1 MCGIWAFINLLKN
14 KKINYNNL
22 YSDFIKIK
30 QRGPDLSIFKNI
42 NNNIFLGFHRLAIM
56 DPTFTS
62 NQPYILEDND
72 RTIIFLCN
80 GEIYN
85 FKELIKY
92 HNLDI
97 ISNSDCLVIPKL
109 YIKYTKNILSDTTD
123 IEKFNNLFYYDKMNI
138 KGEFAFILLEFDK
151 FQNLNHII
159 IGRDE
164 IGIRPLYFNVDSED
178 FIFSSEIKGLSTYN
192 KNISEFPPGTIM
204 KIDIDNIVGIK
215 NKNTFNF
222 KTIYNINSYQ
232 LFNSEEIYLEKIRNA
247 VINSIK
253 RRLISDKPI
262 GFLLSGGVDSSLIAA
277 IASKI
282 LNIPIKTFC
291 CGMSKG
297 TDFEYAKL
305 VAEHIKSNHTE
316 VLFSKSEGLEAIDDV
331 IYTTETWDT
340 TTVRASVGQY
350 LVCKHIG
357 LNTDCKVILVG
368 EGPDEVC
375 SSYLFNYYA
384 PSSIDLHNT
393 ALEYVQNIHM
403 YDGRRADRCISKWG
417 LEGRVALLDPEFIE
431 AYWSIPAEWRHPN
444 YKGIEKW
451 WLRKAFDKLNLL
463 PDEVLWRK
471 KEAFSDGVSDKE
483 ESWYEIIQ
491 NYINNQKLDYNNT
504 QAPSL
509 EAYYYKKIFIKH
521 FGVKRLNIIPD
532 YWQPKWILD
541 SNGKVINNT
550 NYIDPSART
559 LNIYNKS

>member
-1 MCGIWAFINLLKN
+1 MCGIWAFINLIKN
-14 KKINYNNL
+14 KQINYNNL
-22 YSDFIKIK
+22 YNDFMKIK
-30 QRGPDLSIFKNI
+30 HRGPDLSIFQTI
-42 NNNIFLGFHRLAIM
+42 YNNIIIGFHRLAIM

-85 FKELIKY
+85 FKELIKN

-97 ISNSDCLVIPKL
+97 NNNSDCLVIPKL
-109 YIKYTKNILSDTTD
+109 YIKYTEYNSISDTNIDTF
-123 IEKFNNLFYYDKMNI
+123 INLFVHNKNSI

-151 FQNLNHII
+151 LQNLKHVI

-164 IGIRPLYFNVDSED
+164 IGVRPLYYNKINNNTTELL
-178 FIFSSEIKGLSTYN
+178 FSSEIKGMGSCNYS
-192 KNISEFPPGTIM
+192 ISEFTPGLIM
-204 KIDIDNIVGIK
+204 KLNINNICGIK
-215 NKNTFNF
+215 DHNLYNF
-222 KTIYNINSYQ
+222 KTVYNVNSYT
-232 LFNSEEIYLEKIRNA
+232 LFNSDEIYLEKIRTS

-253 RRLISDKPI
+253 RRLTSDKPI
-262 GFLLSGGVDSSLIAA
+262 AFLLSGGVDSSLIAA
-277 IASKI
+277 ISSKI

-297 TDFEYAKL
+297 TDFKYAKM
-305 VAEHIKSNHTE
+305 VADHIKSNHTE
-316 VLFSKSEGLEAIDDV
+316 VIFSKEEGLNVIDDV

-357 LNTDCKVILVG
+357 QHTDCRVILVG

-384 PSSIDLHNT
+384 PSSIELHNT
-393 ALEYVQNIHM
+393 AVEYVENIHM

-417 LEGRVALLDPEFIE
+417 LEGRIAFLDPEFIE
-431 AYWSIPAEWRHPN
+431 AYWSIPAEWRHPK
-444 YKGIEKW
+444 YKDIEKW
-451 WLRKAFDKLNLL
+451 WLRKAFEKYDIL
-463 PDEVLWRK
+463 PHDVLWRK

-491 NYINNQKLDYNNT
+491 NHIKT
-504 QAPSL
+504 QELEYDEIVAPTL
-509 EAYYYKKIFIKH
+509 EAFYYKKIFINH
-521 FGVKRLNIIPD
+521 FGENRLDILPN
-532 YWQPKWILD
+532 YWQPKWLGSD
-541 SNGKVINNT
+541 NNK
-550 NYIDPSART
+550 YVDPSART
-559 LNIYNKS
+559 LNIYD